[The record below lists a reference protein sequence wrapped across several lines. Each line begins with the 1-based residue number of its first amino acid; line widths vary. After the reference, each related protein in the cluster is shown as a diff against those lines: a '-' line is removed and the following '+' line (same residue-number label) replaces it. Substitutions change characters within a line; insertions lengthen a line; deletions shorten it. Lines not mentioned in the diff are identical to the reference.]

1 MEILTG
7 IKVIK
12 LSKNKKFYLESFNKN
27 SKRYNEEQA
36 TIKTISIIPQNIVE
50 FLLMAIG
57 VIFAITI
64 LNNPSN
70 SIGLGFAILALYMI
84 AAYKIKP
91 AVQKIYAS
99 IAGFSSASKSLQ
111 AVYEEIYSNNYQF
124 KNEEII
130 QDEYFKNDLIIKN
143 VSYYYPKSSKKI
155 LDNFSLII
163 PKNTSLGIV
172 GLSGSGKSTLVNI
185 ILGLL
190 DPKEGY
196 LCLGNIKIQPINA
209 ASWQSRIGYVPQDI
223 FLLNSS
229 LAENIAIGLP
239 LEDIDI
245 ARVNKCLDLAQLSQ
259 FVNEELENGI
269 YSIVGERGSNLSG
282 GQKQRVGIARALYTN
297 PKIIILDEASSDLD
311 VITERKFIEVVDK
324 IKENIMIIIITHKI
338 TTIKN
343 CDKIIILENGKV
355 SDSGKYNYLKS
366 NSEFFNK
373 LTNDV

>member
-1 MEILTG
+1 
-7 IKVIK
+7 
-12 LSKNKKFYLESFNKN
+12 
-27 SKRYNEEQA
+27 
-36 TIKTISIIPQNIVE
+36 
-50 FLLMAIG
+50 
-57 VIFAITI
+57 
-64 LNNPSN
+64 
-70 SIGLGFAILALYMI
+70 MI